1 MSRVFGGCR
10 ALMAAAK
17 AAAKGAA
24 ADSPNPR
31 RSAAAAAK
39 EKTAT
44 TRSTGILKVVP
55 VSPAMRSFL
64 GVPEI
69 SRTEAIKKIWEY
81 IKLNDLQNPANK
93 REINCDA
100 KLKAIFDGRDK
111 VGMLEIARLLS
122 PHFIKTN

>member
-24 ADSPNPR
+24 AESPNPR

-81 IKLNDLQNPANK
+81 IKLNDLQ
-93 REINCDA
+93 
-100 KLKAIFDGRDK
+100 
-111 VGMLEIARLLS
+111 VGSSSFHLGFTVLVLFPCFERWVV
-122 PHFIKTN
+122 F